1 MLVGQNVN
9 SYGNDLVNS
18 KFSYLLNEIVKIK
31 GLEKIEFMSSNPW
44 DFSEE
49 LIKVISKN
57 KNISRV
63 IHLPVQSGD
72 DEILKKMNRNYT
84 VRQYLSLIKKIRKCD
99 QLIED
104 GGPEKVATFFMFKN
118 PDFLDL
124 KTRDIYYTY
133 QYAISRGVTKTA
145 AAVIASTDYFGRGGE
160 GALDLIISNYF
171 TQRALYGCSTNLL
184 DIDFLRAIRYKKLYR
199 FPEAR
204 LAFSAIGDF
213 EDMLGDYD

>member
-1 MLVGQNVN
+1 MAGIAQRVVEWRRLTKEC
-9 SYGNDLVNS
+9 SPEKIS
-18 KFSYLLNEIVKIK
+18 KFLQKNPDVRNLVEALTDGQLISFKIK
-31 GLEKIEFMSSNPW
+31 HP
-44 DFSEE
+44 DFESE
-49 LIKVISKN
+49 
-57 KNISRV
+57 
-63 IHLPVQSGD
+63 
-72 DEILKKMNRNYT
+72 
-84 VRQYLSLIKKIRKCD
+84 LIKKIRKCE

-104 GGPEKVATFFMFKN
+104 GVPEKVATFFMFKN